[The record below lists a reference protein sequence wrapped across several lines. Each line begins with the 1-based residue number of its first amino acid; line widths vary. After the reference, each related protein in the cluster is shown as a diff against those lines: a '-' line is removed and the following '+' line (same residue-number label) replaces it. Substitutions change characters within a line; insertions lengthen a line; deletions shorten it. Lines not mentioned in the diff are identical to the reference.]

1 MLRFLGKTYS
11 VFGKNMLRFWG
22 EQAPFLGKTGSV
34 FGTKWFRFG
43 EKVARFGES
52 WLGFRIGLRQSSS
65 VTVLNVEHVWVGI
78 LEVLGLGVSKNKSTG
93 RRVNC

>member
-1 MLRFLGKTYS
+1 MFRIWEKH
-11 VFGKNMLRFWG
+11 
-22 EQAPFLGKTGSV
+22 APFLGRTGSVFGKTGSV